1 MLKLGLKHIFP
12 LAVLAMASQ
21 TLPSAKAQD
30 YPNKTIKYVVPF
42 APGGITDYTGR
53 LMATHLTQAL
63 GQSVVVENRTGGGG
77 VTGLDSVVRSAPD
90 GYTIVQMDP
99 SLVINPTLMASV
111 PYDIFKQLSTVSII
125 SSSPLVLVTA
135 PQLPIKSFAD
145 FVAYGKANPGKLN
158 FSSAGIG
165 TTPHLAGEL
174 FKQRTGVDAQH
185 IPYKGIGQSYPD
197 MMNNKIQF
205 AFSSIAGALP
215 FTTDNRVRAIA
226 TTGVKRSAVLPDLPT
241 VGEAGLSGYAVDLW
255 LGIFVPSG
263 VPVPVLAKLQ
273 EALLAVLKKE
283 EVIKGLEKVGAEPRG
298 SSSADG
304 AALVKSEFD
313 RWKNVVVTGNIKAE

>member
-1 MLKLGLKHIFP
+1 MPKPTLKHIVP
-12 LAVLAMASQ
+12 LAALAMAG
-21 TLPSAKAQD
+21 LACIPANAQD

-63 GQSVVVENRTGGGG
+63 GQAVVVENRTGGGG
-77 VTGLDSVVRSAPD
+77 VTGLDSVVRSPPD

-145 FVAYGKANPGKLN
+145 FVAYGKANPNKLN

-215 FTTDNRVRAIA
+215 FTADNRVRAIA
-226 TTGVKRSAVLPDLPT
+226 TTGAKRSAVLPDLPT
-241 VGEAGLSGYAVDLW
+241 VGEAGLPGYTVDLW
-255 LGIFVPSG
+255 LGIFVPAG
-263 VPVPVLAKLQ
+263 VPAPIVAKLQ
-273 EALLAVLKKE
+273 DALQTVLKKD
-283 EVIKGLEKVGAEPRG
+283 EVVKGLEKVGAEPRG

-313 RWKNVVVTGNIKAE
+313 MWKSVIVTGGIKAE

>member
-1 MLKLGLKHIFP
+1 
-12 LAVLAMASQ
+12 
-21 TLPSAKAQD
+21 
-30 YPNKTIKYVVPF
+30 VPF

-77 VTGLDSVVRSAPD
+77 VTGLDSVVRSPPD

-99 SLVINPTLMASV
+99 SLVINPTLMPSV

-135 PQLPIKSFAD
+135 PQLPVKSFAD
-145 FVAYGKANPGKLN
+145 LVTYAKANPGKLN

-215 FTTDNRVRAIA
+215 FTADNRVRAIA
-226 TTGVKRSAVLPDLPT
+226 TTGVKRSAVLPELPT
-241 VGEAGLSGYAVDLW
+241 VAEAGLSGYAVDLW

-263 VPVPVLAKLQ
+263 VSAPVIAKLHDAIQ
-273 EALLAVLKKE
+273 AVLRKD

-304 AALVKSEFD
+304 AALVRSEFEM
-313 RWKNVVVTGNIKAE
+313 WKNVIVAGNIKAE